1 MPKHVSNIIEMT
13 GEESVIAAIPAYD
26 FNTEANVVIATR
38 NGMIKRSKLKEF
50 KLQRYSKATSCMNLK
65 DDDEVITAFVEKDK
79 YIREGVHKGMQGWIC
94 SEQRVPGRWLVNFP
108 QCGDKD
114 DIAEISIKEEDLRIV
129 EILDAQMNEQI
140 KAKFEKSENS
150 AKMFSDTPDDI

>member
-1 MPKHVSNIIEMT
+1 MQEMDNVQ
-13 GEESVIAAIPAYD
+13 VI
-26 FNTEANVVIATR
+26 
-38 NGMIKRSKLKEF
+38 
-50 KLQRYSKATSCMNLK
+50 
-65 DDDEVITAFVEKDK
+65 VEKEKSAKD
-79 YIREGVHKGMQGWIC
+79 GVHKGMFGWIC
-94 SEQRVPGRWLVNFP
+94 YPKCVEGCWLVNFP

-150 AKMFSDTPDDI
+150 AKMFSDTPDDISGYLI

>member
-1 MPKHVSNIIEMT
+1 MQEMDNVQ
-13 GEESVIAAIPAYD
+13 VI
-26 FNTEANVVIATR
+26 
-38 NGMIKRSKLKEF
+38 
-50 KLQRYSKATSCMNLK
+50 
-65 DDDEVITAFVEKDK
+65 VEKEK
-79 YIREGVHKGMQGWIC
+79 YAKDGVHKGMFGWIC
-94 SEQRVPGRWLVNFP
+94 YPKCVEGCWLVNFP

-150 AKMFSDTPDDI
+150 AKMFSDTPDDISGYLI

>member
-1 MPKHVSNIIEMT
+1 MQEMDNVQ
-13 GEESVIAAIPAYD
+13 VI
-26 FNTEANVVIATR
+26 
-38 NGMIKRSKLKEF
+38 
-50 KLQRYSKATSCMNLK
+50 
-65 DDDEVITAFVEKDK
+65 VEKEK
-79 YIREGVHKGMQGWIC
+79 YAKDGVHKGMFGWIC
-94 SEQRVPGRWLVNFP
+94 YPKCVEGYWLVNFP

-150 AKMFSDTPDDI
+150 AKMFSDTPDDISGYLI

>member
-1 MPKHVSNIIEMT
+1 MQEMDNVQ
-13 GEESVIAAIPAYD
+13 VI
-26 FNTEANVVIATR
+26 
-38 NGMIKRSKLKEF
+38 
-50 KLQRYSKATSCMNLK
+50 
-65 DDDEVITAFVEKDK
+65 VEKEK
-79 YIREGVHKGMQGWIC
+79 YAKDGVHKGMFGWIC
-94 SEQRVPGRWLVNFP
+94 YPKCVEGCWLVNFP

>member
-1 MPKHVSNIIEMT
+1 MQEMDNVQ
-13 GEESVIAAIPAYD
+13 VI
-26 FNTEANVVIATR
+26 
-38 NGMIKRSKLKEF
+38 
-50 KLQRYSKATSCMNLK
+50 
-65 DDDEVITAFVEKDK
+65 VEKEK
-79 YIREGVHKGMQGWIC
+79 YARDGVHKGMFGWIC
-94 SEQRVPGRWLVNFP
+94 YPKCVEGYWLVNFP

-150 AKMFSDTPDDI
+150 AKMFSDTPDDISGYLI